1 LILSDFAQ
9 GEHIMSVTERFSN
22 RTLIVVVGVAGLVVG
37 CLIGWLA
44 IGWGVWPVQYVGE
57 AYTYELNSAE
67 KAQYMAALSDSYS
80 LRRQVDGVRQ
90 RLAGWSTEDK
100 VTALA
105 ELYTQYEIQ
114 GAAPEAQQVVKLATA
129 LKQAEGWDAD
139 AVNRALDQMVA
150 KYIAQ
155 GNKEWAQF
163 VSLFATEIGL
173 VSAVPNVE
181 GAPAETLP
189 AQTPPGGAG
198 IGWLL
203 PVVVVLLLVVLFV
216 LVLLFMLKRRRTTA
230 RRPAATAPGE
240 WVSEE
245 PTALLSKKST
255 YRLGMDNF
263 DESFS
268 IEEDGA
274 FKGECGMGISEV
286 MGEDTPRRVMA
297 FEVWLFDKSDIRTIT
312 KVLLSEYAFNN
323 EALRN
328 KLSARGETILAQPG
342 KPVLLE
348 TAALSVEAQVVEMEY
363 GDGAPPNSYFN
374 ALTVSLVARSK
385 PSPDAAPESDLQAPV
400 TGSPVTEEAESQ
412 P

>member
-1 LILSDFAQ
+1 
-9 GEHIMSVTERFSN
+9 MSATERFSN
-22 RTLIVVVGVAGLVVG
+22 RTLVVVVGVAGLVVG

-57 AYTYELNSAE
+57 AYTYELNSVD
-67 KAQYMAALSDSYS
+67 KAHYMAALSDSFS

-90 RLAGWSTEDK
+90 RLLGWSTEDK

-105 ELYTQYEIQ
+105 ELYTQYEMQ
-114 GAAPEAQQVVKLATA
+114 GAAPEAQQVVNLATT

-139 AVNRALDQMVA
+139 AVNQALDQIVA
-150 KYIAQ
+150 RYAAQ

-163 VSLFATEIGL
+163 IALFATEIGL
-173 VSAVPNVE
+173 VTAGPNME
-181 GAPAETLP
+181 GAPVEAPP
-189 AQTPPGGAG
+189 AQTPPGEAGG

-203 PVVVVLLLVVLFV
+203 PVVVILALVVL
-216 LVLLFMLKRRRTTA
+216 LVLALLFLLKRRQATA
-230 RRPAATAPGE
+230 RRPVATAPGE
-240 WVSEE
+240 WVSEQ
-245 PTALLSKKST
+245 PPALLSKKST
-255 YRLGMDNF
+255 YSLGMDNF

-268 IEEDGA
+268 IEEGGA

-328 KLSARGETILAQPG
+328 KLSARGEAILAQPG
-342 KPVLLE
+342 VPVLLE

-363 GDGAPPNSYFN
+363 GDGAPQNSYFS
-374 ALTVSLVARSK
+374 ALTVLLAARSK
-385 PSPDAAPESDLQAPV
+385 SSPNAAPESDLPAPV
-400 TGSPVTEEAESQ
+400 TSLPVPDESEGQPEGLPAED
-412 P
+412 